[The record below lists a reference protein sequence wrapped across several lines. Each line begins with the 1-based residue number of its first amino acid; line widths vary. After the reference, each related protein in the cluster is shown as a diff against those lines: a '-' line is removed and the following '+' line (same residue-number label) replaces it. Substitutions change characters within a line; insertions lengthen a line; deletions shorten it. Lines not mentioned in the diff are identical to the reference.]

1 MWLLESGEL
10 DVGVQ
15 PQSVV
20 QIRGAALW
28 LANDIEIWKAAHAV
42 ELAAAMNQ
50 VFPESAP
57 QVLEHGAEAPGVAS
71 IRVRPVWVQGR
82 VPGVFLE
89 PTGALNTRKKFSRD
103 DGEHLE
109 GRRGSSG

>member
-20 QIRGAALW
+20 QVRGAALW
-28 LANDIEIWKAAHAV
+28 LTNDIEIWKAPHAV
-42 ELAAAMNQ
+42 EFATAVNQ

-57 QVLEHGAEAPGVAS
+57 QVLEHGAKAPGVAS
-71 IRVRPVWVQGR
+71 V
-82 VPGVFLE
+82 
-89 PTGALNTRKKFSRD
+89 
-103 DGEHLE
+103 
-109 GRRGSSG
+109 

>member
-1 MWLLESGEL
+1 MRLLESGEL

-20 QIRGAALW
+20 QVRGAALW
-28 LANDIEIWKAAHAV
+28 LTNDIEIWKATHAE
-42 ELAAAMNQ
+42 ELAGAVNQ

-71 IRVRPVWVQGR
+71 VRVRPVRVRGR
-82 VPGVFLE
+82 VPNVFLV
-89 PTGALNTRKKFSRD
+89 PARALDTRKKFTRD
-103 DGEHLE
+103 DGEHLK
-109 GRRGSSG
+109 G